1 MFVSFLLEISFLFP
15 LLACLYLVAYPV
27 GSGTLSVMDELAAS
41 DKLRDQTQRR
51 SKPYME
57 FLKTVSFSSLLRLP
71 AGLQVRSFD
80 LVDNLMT
87 LHNGLLG
94 PSERFTTLTRQSA

>member
-1 MFVSFLLEISFLFP
+1 LLI
-15 LLACLYLVAYPV
+15 
-27 GSGTLSVMDELAAS
+27 DELEAS

-51 SKPYME
+51 SKSYTE

-80 LVDNLMT
+80 LVDNLVSI
-87 LHNGLLG
+87 HVASIA
-94 PSERFTTLTRQSA
+94 SESEYASAVSFVKKIG